1 MRRALSA
8 IGVLTSTLVLLAI
21 LVHINPFEVVC
32 DAMDKMFGAPPK
44 WTQVTNYYLDPT
56 TQEISHG
63 DDPMPGLGILKQ
75 YWHEHGGTGR
85 TLFFGNSQM
94 HSITLA
100 PGEQPQSAPDK
111 TYVDLVIDQI
121 RSSNPNELFY
131 RLSFSGMSYPEV
143 LWQINY
149 MLDDPDLRPNM
160 VVLQINYQ
168 FFWTG
173 GIRDSMLPMLS
184 RPSFRARIE
193 QLAASG
199 QPYAPTYVGALQH
212 YDQMESKGKAS
223 LSAATDSGAASIQN
237 SNFTPGYRIETHA
250 RAWVDELISRDRRGE
265 LLESFENVLYR
276 GRLYFLRVKPST
288 GRSISGYRL
297 LASSSALD
305 SVAALCKANNVKL
318 MLFYAPVNPTVSLYR
333 TPENFQSYRQ
343 IVGGIAEKY
352 DIPLFDFENT
362 ISADHWGFM
371 LSGPDPLHMGRSAQR
386 LMAKQVAE
394 AIQSVKVQN

>member
-1 MRRALSA
+1 
-8 IGVLTSTLVLLAI
+8 
-21 LVHINPFEVVC
+21 
-32 DAMDKMFGAPPK
+32 
-44 WTQVTNYYLDPT
+44 
-56 TQEISHG
+56 
-63 DDPMPGLGILKQ
+63 
-75 YWHEHGGTGR
+75 
-85 TLFFGNSQM
+85 
-94 HSITLA
+94 
-100 PGEQPQSAPDK
+100 
-111 TYVDLVIDQI
+111 
-121 RSSNPNELFY
+121 
-131 RLSFSGMSYPEV
+131 
-143 LWQINY
+143 
-149 MLDDPDLRPNM
+149 
-160 VVLQINYQ
+160 
-168 FFWTG
+168 
-173 GIRDSMLPMLS
+173 
-184 RPSFRARIE
+184 
-193 QLAASG
+193 
-199 QPYAPTYVGALQH
+199 
-212 YDQMESKGKAS
+212 
-223 LSAATDSGAASIQN
+223 
-237 SNFTPGYRIETHA
+237 
-250 RAWVDELISRDRRGE
+250 
-265 LLESFENVLYR
+265 LESFENVLYR